1 MGSLSLLQGIF
12 STQGSNP
19 GLPYCRWILYQLS
32 YQGSQCTERA
42 LICQSFV
49 ERSRIWALLM
59 TVHFSFFPC
68 LNHINK
74 MWSFSSSFGRVRTW
88 CLWSSLDCRIVYI
101 IMASP
106 FMVVLFKPRLVK
118 RKQPNLSLS
127 LSTHSVHSTYRNNS
141 FFCSH
146 FLSLCNIGLNS
157 AMMIM
162 NATNSNRFGKT
173 KLFVNM

>member
-1 MGSLSLLQGIF
+1 MKVAQSCPTLCDPVDCSPPGSSVHGILQAKILEYWCVQSLSHVGLFVMVIDCSPPGYVVLGDSPGKNTRVGCHALLQGIF
-12 STQGSNP
+12 PTQGQNP

-74 MWSFSSSFGRVRTW
+74 MWSFSSSFGRVRT
-88 CLWSSLDCRIVYI
+88 
-101 IMASP
+101 
-106 FMVVLFKPRLVK
+106 
-118 RKQPNLSLS
+118 
-127 LSTHSVHSTYRNNS
+127 
-141 FFCSH
+141 
-146 FLSLCNIGLNS
+146 
-157 AMMIM
+157 
-162 NATNSNRFGKT
+162 
-173 KLFVNM
+173 